1 MKIYILKLLDRKFI
15 FKMLVLITLQQIM
28 FAGAVAALSLAGQS
42 ISKGPIFLILLSGY
56 CALSVLPHGLSLLI
70 KKTEVKGYWE
80 GYFNFL
86 RSRLLSQQGQTSA
99 WQNQQKKEIFLTAIG
114 PEAENYLAAV
124 AFSIFDIYM
133 FVIAIMLNIVCF
145 SVVLD
150 RSFLIAYV
158 VAGLLSGCSFRY
170 FHKNILRNVQ
180 TEQSAKT
187 ELFSY
192 LLKAWDNILLKNQ
205 SIHSIYVNQLTAK
218 HNSVL
223 SATKRAA
230 VTSEGVVFLLNLL
243 SALPV
248 LGLSVYLV
256 MTHLHNSNYLA
267 GLLVVLPAQLSILGN
282 FRCVFQQVTNMS
294 SFVARFENSWN
305 NSRLT
310 LSDMESRIKVG
321 EVRLG
326 ASPLNSLS
334 EIVKEVEKTRQGR
347 ILVTGNNGAGKSTLL
362 LHLNS
367 QLKKSFYLPA
377 GPNLEIG
384 KGTGLES
391 TGERIL
397 KHFDFIA
404 EQNISVL
411 LLDEWDANLDSLNR
425 KLICQKIQTLS
436 EKICV
441 VEVRHHAN

>member
-1 MKIYILKLLDRKFI
+1 MKLYILKLLNRKFI
-15 FKMLVLITLQQIM
+15 FKMLALISLQQIL
-28 FAGAVAALSLAGQS
+28 FAAGVGALSLAGQS
-42 ISKGPIFLILLSGY
+42 ISKGPIFLSLLASY

-70 KKTEVKGYWE
+70 RKTEVKGYWE

-86 RSRLLSQQGQTSA
+86 RSRLLSRQGQTGA

-114 PEAENYLAAV
+114 PEAENYFAAV

-133 FVIAIMLNIVCF
+133 FVIAIILNILCF

-150 RSFLIAYV
+150 RSFVIAYV
-158 VAGLLSGCSFRY
+158 FAGLLSGVSFRY
-170 FHKNILRNVQ
+170 FHKNILHSVQ
-180 TEQSAKT
+180 SEQSAKT

-205 SIHSIYVNQLTAK
+205 IINSIYVNQLTAK
-218 HNSVL
+218 HHDVL
-223 SATKRAA
+223 SATTRAA
-230 VTSEGVVFLLNLL
+230 TTSEGVVFLLNIL

-248 LGLSVYLV
+248 LGLSVYLM
-256 MTHLHNSNYLA
+256 MTHLQNTTYLA

-294 SFVARFENSWN
+294 SFVARFENSWT
-305 NSRLT
+305 NSLLT
-310 LSDMESRIKVG
+310 SSESRINVG

-326 ASPLNSLS
+326 ASHLNSLS
-334 EIVKEVEKTRQGR
+334 EIVNKVEKTSQGR
-347 ILVTGNNGAGKSTLL
+347 ILVTGKNGAGKSTLL

-367 QLKKSFYLPA
+367 HLKNSFYLPTA
-377 GPNLEIG
+377 PNLEIG
-384 KGTGLES
+384 IGAGSES

-397 KHFDFIA
+397 KHFEFIA

-411 LLDEWDANLDSLNR
+411 LLDEWDANLDISNR
-425 KLICQKIQTLS
+425 KLICQKIETLS
-436 EKICV
+436 KKMCV
-441 VEVRHHAN
+441 VEIRHHIS